1 MAVHL
6 KTTIDIDA
14 APDAVWDALIDLRSY
29 PDWNPF
35 IRQAS
40 GTLAAGERLEL
51 ELQPARGRAMRF
63 RTTVLV
69 AAPGR
74 ELSWLGHLLVRGL
87 FDGEHRF
94 SIEQQLAGGSRLVQE
109 ERFTGLLV
117 PFLARSLRR
126 GTLPGFESM
135 NEALRERVE
144 ARSTRVAA

>member
-1 MAVHL
+1 MAFHL

-14 APDAVWDALIDLRSY
+14 APEHVWAVLSDLPSY

-51 ELQPARGRAMRF
+51 EIQPTRGRPMRF
-63 RTTVLV
+63 RPTLLSAEPNRELRWLGRLV
-69 AAPGR
+69 AP
-74 ELSWLGHLLVRGL
+74 GL

-94 SIEQQLAGGSRLVQE
+94 AIEPSGRGSRLVQE

-117 PFLARSLRR
+117 PFLARGLRR
-126 GTLPGFESM
+126 GTLPGFELM
-135 NEALRERVE
+135 NEALKQRVE
-144 ARSTRVAA
+144 ARTARVAA